1 MARTVNERPCLG
13 DGSEREW
20 AEGVPDKSWSGK
32 EGWVMKNSP
41 ATVMGTSISG
51 RRNIRGKG
59 QEVAMVG
66 RWCTPNEGRRG
77 AGRGHIGQGF
87 ASFGVSLHTFY
98 VQQKATGG
106 CKAETHYYLTSIF
119 KDHYGPWV
127 PNGF

>member
-1 MARTVNERPCLG
+1 MASTVNERPCLG

-66 RWCTPNEGRRG
+66 RWCTPNEGGRKG
-77 AGRGHIGQGF
+77 SHKAGLRKFWGKSAHILCTTEGHWR
-87 ASFGVSLHTFY
+87 
-98 VQQKATGG
+98 VQSRDALLSDF
-106 CKAETHYYLTSIF
+106 HF
-119 KDHYGPWV
+119 
-127 PNGF
+127 